1 MVITI
6 ENPTAEA
13 AYEALR
19 QLPSE
24 ELNRLSEM
32 FVKAY
37 YGEGFQSFWTDED
50 LEDASRSTARLI
62 EKRFGPEEGNYD

>member
-13 AYEALR
+13 AFEALR

-24 ELNRLSEM
+24 ELHRLEEM
-32 FVKAY
+32 FVRAH
-37 YGEGFQSFWTDED
+37 YGEGYQSFWTNED
-50 LEDASRSTARLI
+50 IKDAQTSTASLI